1 MGSDYKVLVLP
12 ANAQTRSALSK
23 AAQLSEHRGWLEVI
37 GAEWKSDAQEFSKRF
52 LTSAVWWSMQTPN
65 DHVWLFCFHEGLE
78 VRELRFSSELAGW
91 STNRGEGMPFEDTA
105 ALATWLR
112 KWRSKKPPLT
122 SRDGAALLNAFI
134 SKGPASTNPRPK
146 PKPKPPQGKRARAR
160 AVK

>member
-12 ANAQTRSALSK
+12 ANAQTRGALAK
-23 AAQLSEHRGWLEVI
+23 AARLREHRGWVEVV

-65 DHVWLFCFHEGLE
+65 DHIWLFCFHEGLE
-78 VRELRFSSELAGW
+78 VRELRFSSELGGW

-105 ALATWLR
+105 ALAIWLR
-112 KWRSKKPPLT
+112 KWRSKKAPLT
-122 SRDGAALLNAFI
+122 PRDGVALLDAFI
-134 SKGPASTNPRPK
+134 SKGPARAK
-146 PKPKPPQGKRARAR
+146 PKPRKKPAQRKRARAR